1 MTKPRSGTLAA
12 LASLTMPGLGQLYNG
27 QPTLALVF
35 FIGYWAIGLLY
46 TLRVIALLAAPN
58 PATATGGT
66 TGPFL
71 GMTVIWLVGVVQA
84 VQAARAQPDYELK
97 PYNNGFLYTA
107 TYLLAYIALPL
118 LAALPLAK
126 YAVRVRGNGE
136 LPDSVATTSVLAG
149 LLRQARQSQ
158 AGDPVDLK
166 IDIPDPEAAAASA
179 TTVFHVALVGGPD
192 GGIYDA
198 TSSEAVCTRR
208 ADPAAPSWA
217 GLYANPS
224 DTAGLT
230 AIQFRIPIAEGET
243 NDFQLSVNRGSGD
256 HTRSYLIDGRR
267 PWGEDGKGRASVE
280 RRGDGA
286 TIRVDATTENGV
298 RVEVVIQC
306 RRIATE

>member
-35 FIGYWAIGLLY
+35 FIGYWAVALLY
-46 TLRVIALLAAPN
+46 TLRVIGMLAAPN
-58 PATATGGT
+58 PALATEGT

-84 VQAARAQPDYELK
+84 VRAAREQQDYELK
-97 PYNNGFLYTA
+97 PYNNGLVYTA
-107 TYLLAYIALPL
+107 TYLLAYIGLPL

-126 YAVRVRGNGE
+126 YAVKVRGNGA
-136 LPDSVATTSVLAG
+136 LPDSVATSSVLAG
-149 LLRQARQSQ
+149 LFREARQPKV
-158 AGDPVDLK
+158 GEPVDLK
-166 IDIPDPEAAAASA
+166 IDIPDPEAAAATA
-179 TTVFHVALVGGPD
+179 TTVFHVTLVGGPD

-198 TSSEAVCTRR
+198 TTKDVVCTERR
-208 ADPAAPSWA
+208 NAAAPSWA
-217 GLYANPS
+217 GLYANPA
-224 DTAGLT
+224 DTGSLT
-230 AIQFRIPIAEGET
+230 ALQFRIPVAEGET
-243 NDFQLSVNRGSGD
+243 NDFQLSINRGTGER
-256 HTRSYLIDGRR
+256 TRTYLIDGRR

-280 RRGDGA
+280 RRGEGA

-298 RVEVVIQC
+298 RVEAVIQC